1 MGAGAE
7 DTQRDADTGG
17 RVHAM
22 TQETVRE
29 TARDIPV
36 IAEVDVLVCG
46 GGPAGTAAAVASA
59 RAGAQTML
67 LERYGCL
74 GGLATGGLVIVL
86 PPLVRGD
93 HQVIGGIGQETLERL
108 IDAGEAD
115 YRNERGSSRFDPE
128 GLKRLSDE
136 MCVDAG
142 VLVRL
147 HSWVVGVFGDEG
159 RPEGVITESKAGRQ
173 AIRAGVIV
181 DCTGDGDVAALAGA
195 GFERDDKMIGLPFRI
210 GNIDMERWSEARSD
224 GIGGE
229 IHKEA
234 HAAAGYESH
243 FGLSP
248 FPLNPGV
255 AWGNNHMASGDFL
268 DPAVLTRMEIR
279 GRRSAKTV
287 LDVVR
292 EKMPGFEDAW
302 LIDTASQIG
311 VRCTRRVNGIATMR
325 FEEFEAEKQFDDS
338 VALGNDFRKPQL
350 VYEIPLG
357 SLIPADVGGMLVAG
371 RCVSGDAEA
380 MEALREIHCC
390 WTMGE
395 AAGAAAAMAAERG
408 CEPREV
414 PVNELREGLVAAG
427 AVVDLP
433 PAVG

>member
-1 MGAGAE
+1 
-7 DTQRDADTGG
+7 
-17 RVHAM
+17 M
-22 TQETVRE
+22 TQGTIRE
-29 TARDIPV
+29 PAREIPV
-36 IAEVDVLVCG
+36 IADVDVLVCG
-46 GGPAGTAAAVASA
+46 GGPAGTAAAIAGA
-59 RAGAQTML
+59 RAGARTML

-93 HQVIGGIGQETLERL
+93 DQVIGGIGQETLERL
-108 IDAGEAD
+108 LDAGEAE
-115 YRNERGSSRFDPE
+115 YRNEGASSRFDPE

-142 VLVRL
+142 VLLRM
-147 HSWVVGVFGDEG
+147 HSWVVGVFGESD
-159 RPEGVITESKAGRQ
+159 RPEGAIVESKAGRE
-173 AIRAGVIV
+173 AVRARMIV
-181 DCTGDGDVAALAGA
+181 DCTGDGDVAAMAGA

-224 GIGGE
+224 GTGGE
-229 IHKEA
+229 VHREA

-255 AWGNNHMASGDFL
+255 AWGNNHMAPGDFL
-268 DPAVLTRMEIR
+268 DPDVLTRMEIR
-279 GRRSAKTV
+279 GRRSAKKV

-292 EKMPGFEDAW
+292 DKMPGFEDAW

-311 VRCTRRVNGIATMR
+311 VRCTRRISGLATMR
-325 FEEFEAEKQFDDS
+325 FEEFEAGKRFDDS
-338 VALGNDFRKPQL
+338 VALGNDFRKPAI

-357 SLIPADVGGMLVAG
+357 SLIPADVDGMLVAG

-395 AAGAAAAMAAERG
+395 AAGAAAALAVERH

-414 PVNELREGLVAAG
+414 PVTQLRERLIDAG

-433 PAVG
+433 

>member
-1 MGAGAE
+1 
-7 DTQRDADTGG
+7 
-17 RVHAM
+17 M
-22 TQETVRE
+22 TQERIRE
-29 TARDIPV
+29 TAREIPV

-46 GGPAGTAAAVASA
+46 GGPAGTAAAIASA
-59 RAGAQTML
+59 RAGATTML

-86 PPLVRGD
+86 PPLVRRE

-108 IDAGEAD
+108 LEMGEAE
-115 YRNERGSSRFDPE
+115 YRSDRGSSRFDPE

-136 MCVDAG
+136 MCLDAG
-142 VLVRL
+142 VLLRM
-147 HSWVVGVFGDEG
+147 HSWVVGVFGEAG
-159 RPEGVITESKAGRQ
+159 RPEGAIVESKAGRQ
-173 AIRAGVIV
+173 AVRAGIIV

-210 GNIDMERWSEARSD
+210 GNIDMERWSEARGD
-224 GIGGE
+224 GTGKQ

-234 HAAAGYESH
+234 HEAAGYESH

-268 DPAVLTRMEIR
+268 DPDVLTRMEIR
-279 GRRSAKTV
+279 GRRSAKRV

-292 EKMPGFEDAW
+292 EKMPGFEDSW
-302 LIDTASQIG
+302 LIDTAWQIG
-311 VRCTRRVNGIATMR
+311 VRCTRRISGLTTMR
-325 FEEFEAEKQFDDS
+325 YEEFESEKQFDDS
-338 VALGNDFRKPQL
+338 VALGNDFRKPDV

-357 SLIPADVGGMLVAG
+357 SLIPADVDGMLVAG

-395 AAGAAAAMAAERG
+395 AAGAAAALAVERG
-408 CEPREV
+408 CEPEEV
-414 PVNELREGLVAAG
+414 AVDELRDRLMAVG

-433 PAVG
+433 AADG